1 MQTVQASSQVAP
13 AAEAAA
19 ERWEPPAVPE
29 AQPLSWTDIA
39 TTLSCLAL
47 DLMDAR
53 EQADAETDPVK
64 KAALE
69 ADIKRMEDEYAE
81 MFVLYEATPYVPEE
95 DDRYTE
101 EEREQLDADWAVDY
115 ENGQGC
121 ADW

>member
-1 MQTVQASSQVAP
+1 MSAPTAPEVATAAPEVAAP
-13 AAEAAA
+13 APEAA
-19 ERWEPPAVPE
+19 
-29 AQPLSWTDIA
+29 LTWTDIA
-39 TTLSCLAL
+39 TSLSLLAM

-64 KAALE
+64 KAAIE
-69 ADIKRMEDEYAE
+69 ADIERMENEYAE
-81 MFVLYEATPYVPEE
+81 MFVTYEATPYVPEE

-101 EEREQLDADWAVDY
+101 EEREALAAEGDWGLDY